1 MCDKII
7 EETKTIP
14 TKFNKEKQFVTICSN
29 QYFLLLDKIKI
40 KTKTFTTISRQK

>member
-1 MCDKII
+1 MCHKII

-14 TKFNKEKQFVTICSN
+14 TKLNKEKQSVTICGN
-29 QYFLLLDKIKI
+29 QYFLLLDKIEI